1 MILTAFFFFFY
12 FLSTLNKEIIIIMSH
27 LTNVYNVYN
36 AELKFELM
44 LKRPVTKISL
54 NELGPPI
61 REG

>member
-1 MILTAFFFFFY
+1 MILTVFFFFN
-12 FLSTLNKEIIIIMSH
+12 FLSTLNKEIILIMSH
-27 LTNVYNVYN
+27 LKNVYNVYN

>member
-1 MILTAFFFFFY
+1 MILTVFFFFN
-12 FLSTLNKEIIIIMSH
+12 FLSTLNKEIILIMSH

-44 LKRPVTKISL
+44 LKRPVSKISL

>member
-1 MILTAFFFFFY
+1 MILTVFFFFY
-12 FLSTLNKEIIIIMSH
+12 FFSTLNKEIILIMSH
-27 LTNVYNVYN
+27 LKNVYNVYN